1 MSHRPSSYTAAFIT
15 GRGEARGVWN
25 KWAAGFYIKGPASTR
40 FSHAFG
46 RYLLQSGL
54 AAEGDPILIGQDLRN
69 SSPQIAL
76 NCTNA
81 LAGLGFRVLNCGAV
95 PTPALALY
103 GLQLGAASLMVIGS
117 HIPADRNGIKFCRTD
132 GEINKHDEE
141 TIAALAG
148 AEGVPQP
155 LPSLAVS
162 DNRSADCLG
171 LFLVTARCCQRT
183 F

>member
-1 MSHRPSSYTAAFIT
+1 MLATIFGDEERYLLHTKASVFLLLRQWIIVSHRPSSYTAAFIT

-76 NCTNA
+76 NCTKTF
-81 LAGLGFRVLNCGAV
+81 FRTSPTTKIAIRLNKLRK
-95 PTPALALY
+95 TP
-103 GLQLGAASLMVIGS
+103 
-117 HIPADRNGIKFCRTD
+117 
-132 GEINKHDEE
+132 
-141 TIAALAG
+141 
-148 AEGVPQP
+148 
-155 LPSLAVS
+155 
-162 DNRSADCLG
+162 
-171 LFLVTARCCQRT
+171 LFSPKTY
-183 F
+183 